1 MQPSAAPQVSGVR
14 GRGDAHQPPAPH
26 PAQAQLLSPVL
37 PSAARLN
44 NWPPLPS
51 FCPVKPC
58 FYQDIP
64 VEIPADFQK
73 TVSTMYYLWMGE
85 PGAF

>member
-1 MQPSAAPQVSGVR
+1 LRRPSSPGPSVPTVRCSGS
-14 GRGDAHQPPAPH
+14 H
-26 PAQAQLLSPVL
+26 LLSFV
-37 PSAARLN
+37 ARLN

-85 PGAF
+85 SLSAPSVGIGKGLL

>member
-1 MQPSAAPQVSGVR
+1 MAAGLGRDEPLWDPSS
-14 GRGDAHQPPAPH
+14 
-26 PAQAQLLSPVL
+26 LLLTPF
-37 PSAARLN
+37 PSTARLN

-73 TVSTMYYLWMGE
+73 TVTTMYYLWMGE
-85 PGAF
+85 SPREKVEE

>member
-1 MQPSAAPQVSGVR
+1 MLR
-14 GRGDAHQPPAPH
+14 
-26 PAQAQLLSPVL
+26 
-37 PSAARLN
+37 ARLN

-73 TVSTMYYLWMGE
+73 TVTTMYYLWMGATV
-85 PGAF
+85 PSTSLSSSSSSLPRT

>member
-1 MQPSAAPQVSGVR
+1 MAR
-14 GRGDAHQPPAPH
+14 
-26 PAQAQLLSPVL
+26 
-37 PSAARLN
+37 RLN

-73 TVSTMYYLWMGE
+73 TVTTMYYLWMGE
-85 PGAF
+85 RNLGNHGRRWRNERSAGEMGMNRWFWGVGEPSSGS

>member
-1 MQPSAAPQVSGVR
+1 MSGCGAGEGRDPLGPLLAP
-14 GRGDAHQPPAPH
+14 PH
-26 PAQAQLLSPVL
+26 PL

-73 TVSTMYYLWMGE
+73 TVTTMYYLWMGE
-85 PGAF
+85 SPGESRGRPWEEVEG